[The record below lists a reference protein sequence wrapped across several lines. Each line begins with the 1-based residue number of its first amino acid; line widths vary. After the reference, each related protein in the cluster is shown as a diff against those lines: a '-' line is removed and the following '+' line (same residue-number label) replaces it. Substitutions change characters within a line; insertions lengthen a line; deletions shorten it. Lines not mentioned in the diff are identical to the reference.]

1 MPRGASTLAPRVCRN
16 EDCGR
21 EFLGG
26 PRAWYCPEC
35 RLERRRRQSREG
47 KRRKRAGEV
56 RELGSE
62 DVCEIC
68 GGPYIVQSGNQRY
81 CPECA
86 PCAIAEV
93 DAVQGLAWYD
103 AHKAQTNPTRN
114 AARRIAGKACPDCGQ
129 PIPNTRR
136 VCDACR
142 ARRKKEA
149 QRRADA
155 KRRPRREI

>member
-1 MPRGASTLAPRVCRN
+1 MMASASTLAPRTCRN
-16 EDCGR
+16 PECGVD
-21 EFLGG
+21 FLGG

-35 RLERRRRQSREG
+35 RRDRQRRQSREG

-62 DVCEIC
+62 DMCEVC
-68 GGPYIVQSGNQRY
+68 GGAYVVRGGNQRY
-81 CPECA
+81 CPNCA

-93 DAVQGLAWYD
+93 DAEQGLAWYD
-103 AHKAQTNPTRN
+103 EHKDQANPVRN
-114 AARRIAGKACPDCGQ
+114 AARRITDKACPDCGQ
-129 PIPNTRR
+129 PIQNKRR

-142 ARRKKEA
+142 VKRKKES

-155 KRRPRREI
+155 KRQPRSTT